1 MKLTH
6 FLSLILCLTLILVAC
21 QRATPSPT
29 PAPPLEPTPTPQ
41 PTQIPPTKPI
51 LTLTPTP
58 LGGATL
64 PAGEKA
70 NLVLLN
76 GYIYTVDP
84 ARSIAEAVAI
94 KGDTILYVGKNQGA
108 QAFIGNDT
116 QVIDL
121 QGRMVLPAFVDSH
134 AHATSGVSD
143 IYEVSLYGIDSVEKY
158 QQTIREFLAENPDLK
173 ALQGAGWINNVFGP
187 QGPTTAMLDEIVP
200 DIPAV
205 LYSEDYHSV
214 WVNSK
219 ALQLAGITR
228 DTPDPQGGVIERD
241 ANGNP
246 SGTLRETAADLVAE
260 VIPPYTVE
268 QYLEGLEYF
277 QDFAHSLGITTV
289 YVPSLPGGFGEALEA
304 LHEFDR
310 SGKMS
315 IRFPT
320 AAGINPEDPISKVD
334 EIRGLIEKE
343 KGGNFEVIGAKIFMD
358 GVLEGSTAY
367 LEQPYSHLP
376 GSRGELLWEPQKYN
390 EVCAALDRAGIQI
403 HVHSIGDAS
412 TRITLDGFAYARQQN
427 GPRDARNLITHLQ
440 LVNPADIERMA
451 DLDVIAVPQPY
462 WFVVDTYY
470 TQAVE
475 YIGKQRADRQYPMKS
490 FFDKGIVVASAS
502 DYPVSWPP
510 NPFYAIEIGV
520 TRTVPQSL
528 GDIYV
533 DADFQ
538 TPLNPQER
546 VTVEKMIASF
556 TINGAYATFLEN
568 QIGSI
573 EVGKKADLIVLSQNI
588 LQIPPSDIHRT
599 TVLLTF
605 FEGKEVY
612 RSEDYTP

>member
-1 MKLTH
+1 MKPSPFLSILL
-6 FLSLILCLTLILVAC
+6 FLSLILASC
-21 QRATPSPT
+21 QTATPPPST
-29 PAPPLEPTPTPQ
+29 PPPPEPTTLPPPTE
-41 PTQIPPTKPI
+41 IPPTKPI
-51 LTLTPTP
+51 VTLTPTP
-58 LGGATL
+58 LGGVQA
-64 PAGEKA
+64 AEA
-70 NLVLLN
+70 ADLVFQD
-76 GYIYTVDP
+76 GFIYTVDQN
-84 ARSIAEAVAI
+84 RTVAEAIAV
-94 KGDTILYVGKNQGA
+94 KGDKFIYVGDNEGV
-108 QAFIGNDT
+108 QAYIGTNT

-121 QGRMVLPAFVDSH
+121 EGRMVLPAFVDSH

-158 QQTIREFLAENPDLK
+158 QQTIRDFLAENPDLK
-173 ALQGAGWINNVFGP
+173 ALQGAGWVNNVFGAK
-187 QGPTTAMLDEIVP
+187 GPTTAMLDAVVP

-219 ALQLAGITR
+219 ALEMAGITK
-228 DTPDPQGGVIERD
+228 DTPDPEGGVIERD

-246 SGTLRETAADLVAE
+246 SGTLRETAMDLVAD

-289 YVPSLPGGFGEALEA
+289 YIPSLPGGLGDALKA
-304 LHEFDR
+304 LHDFDA
-310 SGKMS
+310 SGKMT

-320 AAGINPEDPISKVD
+320 AAGMNPEDALSKVD
-334 EIRGLIEKE
+334 EIKQLIEKE
-343 KGGNFEVIGAKIFMD
+343 KGGYFEIIGAKIFMD

-367 LEQPYSHLP
+367 LEEPYLHIP
-376 GSRGELLWEPQKYN
+376 NSRGELLWDPQKYN

-403 HVHSIGDAS
+403 HVHSIGDAA

-427 GPRDARNLITHLQ
+427 GQRDSRNIITHLQ
-440 LVNPADIERMA
+440 LVNPADIDRMA
-451 DLDVIAVPQPY
+451 ELGVVAVPQPY
-462 WFVVDTYY
+462 WVVIDTYY

-475 YIGKQRADRQYPMKS
+475 YVGQARADRQYPMKT

-510 NPFYAIEIGV
+510 NPFIAIEIGV
-520 TRTVPQSL
+520 TRTVPQGL

-533 DADFQ
+533 GADFE
-538 TPLNPQER
+538 TPLTPQER
-546 VTVEKMIASF
+546 VTVEQMIASF
-556 TINGAYATFLEN
+556 TINGAYATFLDD

-573 EVGKKADLIVLSQNI
+573 EVGKKADFIVLSQNI
-588 LQIPPSDIHRT
+588 LQIPASEIHNT
-599 TVLLTF
+599 KVFLTY

-612 RSEDYTP
+612 RSEEYTP

>member
-1 MKLTH
+1 MKPFRLPTILLL
-6 FLSLILCLTLILVAC
+6 LSLVLNAC
-21 QRATPSPT
+21 QSATPP
-29 PAPPLEPTPTPQ
+29 PAMPSEPTNPSPPTE
-41 PTQIPPTKPI
+41 IPPTRPI
-51 LTLTPTP
+51 VTLTPTP
-58 LGGATL
+58 LGGAQ
-64 PAGEKA
+64 PSEAA
-70 NLVLLN
+70 DLVLQN
-76 GYIYTVDP
+76 GFIYTVDKD
-84 ARSIAEAVAI
+84 RTIAEALAV
-94 KGDTILYVGKNQGA
+94 KGDQFIYVGDNKGVQAYIGA
-108 QAFIGNDT
+108 NT
-116 QVIDL
+116 QIIDL

-158 QQTIREFLAENPDLK
+158 QQTIRNFLAENPDIK
-173 ALQGAGWINNVFGP
+173 ALQGAGWINNVFGA
-187 QGPTTAMLDEIVP
+187 QGPTTAMLDEVVP

-219 ALQLAGITR
+219 TLELAGITR
-228 DTPDPQGGVIERD
+228 DTADPAGGVIERN

-246 SGTLRETAADLVAE
+246 SGTLRETAMDLVAD

-289 YVPSLPGGFGEALEA
+289 YIPSLPGGIEEALKA
-304 LHEFDR
+304 LHEFDA
-310 SGKMS
+310 SGKMT

-320 AAGINPEDPISKVD
+320 AAGINPEDPLSKVD
-334 EIRGLIEKE
+334 EIKQLIERE
-343 KGGNFEVIGAKIFMD
+343 KGGYFEVIGAKIFMD

-367 LEQPYSHLP
+367 LEEPYLHLP
-376 GSRGELLWEPQKYN
+376 NSRGELLWDPQKYN
-390 EVCAALDRAGIQI
+390 QVCAALDRAGIQI

-427 GPRDARNLITHLQ
+427 GQRDARNIITHLQ
-440 LVNPADIERMA
+440 LVNPTDIDRMA
-451 DLDVIAVPQPY
+451 ELGVVAVPQPY

-475 YIGKQRADRQYPMKS
+475 YIGQARADRQYPMKTY
-490 FFDKGIVVASAS
+490 FDKGIVVASAS

-510 NPFYAIEIGV
+510 NPLYAIEIGV
-520 TRTVPQSL
+520 TRTVPSSL

-533 DADFQ
+533 GGDFD
-538 TPLNPQER
+538 TPLTPQER
-546 VTVEKMIASF
+546 VSVEQMIASF
-556 TINGAYATFLEN
+556 TINGAYATFLES

-573 EVGKKADLIVLSQNI
+573 EVGKKADFIVLSQNI
-588 LQIPPSDIHRT
+588 LQIPASQIHQVK
-599 TVLLTF
+599 VLLTF

-612 RSEDYTP
+612 RDEEFTP

>member
-1 MKLTH
+1 MKPFRLPTILLL
-6 FLSLILCLTLILVAC
+6 LSLVLNAC
-21 QRATPSPT
+21 QSATPP
-29 PAPPLEPTPTPQ
+29 PAMPSEPTNPPPPTE
-41 PTQIPPTKPI
+41 IPPTRPI
-51 LTLTPTP
+51 VTLTPTP
-58 LGGATL
+58 LGGAQ
-64 PAGEKA
+64 PSEAA
-70 NLVLLN
+70 DLVLQN
-76 GYIYTVDP
+76 GFIYTVDKD
-84 ARSIAEAVAI
+84 RTIAEALAV
-94 KGDTILYVGKNQGA
+94 KGDQFIYVGDNKGVQAYIGA
-108 QAFIGNDT
+108 NT
-116 QVIDL
+116 QIIDL

-158 QQTIREFLAENPDLK
+158 QQTIRNFLAENPDIK
-173 ALQGAGWINNVFGP
+173 ALQGAGWINNVFGA
-187 QGPTTAMLDEIVP
+187 QGPTTAMLDEVVP

-219 ALQLAGITR
+219 TLELAGITR
-228 DTPDPQGGVIERD
+228 DTADPAGGVIERD

-246 SGTLRETAADLVAE
+246 SGTLRETAMDLVAD

-289 YVPSLPGGFGEALEA
+289 YIPSLPGGIEEALKA
-304 LHEFDR
+304 LHEFDA
-310 SGKMS
+310 SGKMT

-320 AAGINPEDPISKVD
+320 AAGINPEDPLSKVD
-334 EIRGLIEKE
+334 EIKQLIERE
-343 KGGNFEVIGAKIFMD
+343 KGGYFEVIGAKIFMD

-367 LEQPYSHLP
+367 LEEPYLHLP
-376 GSRGELLWEPQKYN
+376 NSRGELLWDPQKYN
-390 EVCAALDRAGIQI
+390 QVCAALDRAGIQI

-427 GPRDARNLITHLQ
+427 GQRDARNIITHLQ
-440 LVNPADIERMA
+440 LVNPTDIDRMA
-451 DLDVIAVPQPY
+451 ELGVVAVPQPY

-475 YIGKQRADRQYPMKS
+475 YIGQARADRQYPMKTY
-490 FFDKGIVVASAS
+490 FDKGIVVASAS

-510 NPFYAIEIGV
+510 NPLYAIEIGV
-520 TRTVPQSL
+520 TRTVPSSL

-533 DADFQ
+533 GGDFD
-538 TPLNPQER
+538 TPLTPQER
-546 VTVEKMIASF
+546 VSVEQMIASF
-556 TINGAYATFLEN
+556 TINGAYATFLES

-573 EVGKKADLIVLSQNI
+573 EVGKKADFIVLSQNI
-588 LQIPPSDIHRT
+588 LQIPASQIHQVK
-599 TVLLTF
+599 VLLTF

-612 RSEDYTP
+612 RDEEFTP

>member
-1 MKLTH
+1 MKPPHLIT
-6 FLSLILCLTLILVAC
+6 LILLFSLILVAC
-21 QRATPSPT
+21 QRATLSPT
-29 PAPPLEPTPTPQ
+29 TATPPEPTIPPP

-51 LTLTPTP
+51 VTLTPTP
-58 LGGATL
+58 LGGVSL
-64 PAGEKA
+64 PASEKA
-70 NLVLLN
+70 DLVLQN
-76 GYIYTVDP
+76 GFIYTVDS
-84 ARSIAEAVAI
+84 ARNVAEAVAV
-94 KGDTILYVGKNQGA
+94 KGDTIIYVGTNEGVRA
-108 QAFIGNDT
+108 YIGPDT
-116 QVIDL
+116 QTVNL

-143 IYEVSLYGIDSVEKY
+143 IYEVSLYGIDAVEKY
-158 QQTIREFLAENPDLK
+158 QQTIRNFLAENPGLK
-173 ALQGAGWINNVFGP
+173 ALQGAGWINNVFGAN
-187 QGPTTAMLDEIVP
+187 GPTTAMLDEIVP

-219 ALQLAGITR
+219 TLQLAGITR
-228 DTPDPQGGVIERD
+228 DTPDPEGGVIERD

-246 SGTLRETAADLVAE
+246 SGTLRETAMDLVAE
-260 VIPPYTVE
+260 VIPSYTVE

-277 QDFAHSLGITTV
+277 QSFAHSLGITTV
-289 YVPSLPGGFGEALEA
+289 YIPSLPGGLGEALAA
-304 LHEFDR
+304 LHEFDT

-320 AAGINPEDPISKVD
+320 AAGINPDDPLSKVD
-334 EIRGLIEKE
+334 EIKTLIERE
-343 KGGNFEVIGAKIFMD
+343 KGGYFEVIGAKIFMD

-367 LEQPYSHLP
+367 LEQPYLHIP
-376 GSRGELLWEPQKYN
+376 NSRGELLWDPQKYT
-390 EVCAALDRAGIQI
+390 EVCTALDRAGIQI
-403 HVHSIGDAS
+403 HVHSIGDAA
-412 TRITLDGFAYARQQN
+412 TRITLDGFEVARQQN
-427 GPRDARNLITHLQ
+427 GQRDSRNIITHLQ
-440 LVNPADIERMA
+440 LVNPADIDRMA
-451 DLDVIAVPQPY
+451 DLGVIAVPQPY
-462 WFVVDTYY
+462 WFVIDTYY

-475 YIGKQRADRQYPMKS
+475 FVGKERADRQYPMKT

-510 NPFYAIEIGV
+510 NPLYAIEIGV

-533 DADFQ
+533 GADFQ

-546 VTVEKMIASF
+546 VTVEQMIASF
-556 TINGAYATFLEN
+556 TINGAHATFLEN

-588 LQIPPSDIHRT
+588 LQIPPSEIHRT
-599 TVLLTF
+599 TILLTF

-612 RSEDYTP
+612 RDEEYAQ